1 MGCSLAGRRE
11 PRWSGTIE
19 ELRERVGVAPKT
31 SLNFSDFRRFV
42 LDLAKA
48 EIDQL
53 AAFTMQ
59 WSEKRGARGKITHV
73 TSTFTPKDDDAT
85 DAAADEAGRHSG
97 GRKARREGTT
107 ETIVDTASL
116 IASTASRLSVSD
128 ASRWPAD
135 DQVDGFKTPE
145 LHAIGVALGG
155 GHAVQ
160 RLADQYARVQAA
172 KATGISKASISRA
185 INSGRISAIKK
196 DDGSFS
202 IEPVELHRVYPPK
215 SAVPVTETSDG
226 TIRNGDADTR
236 NGSDSNVLQARLDAA
251 SEQLRDKDGTI
262 DDLRHRLDRSDE
274 ERREAQARVIGLL
287 AGPGPTESKRG
298 FFGRSFG
305 RPEE

>member
-1 MGCSLAGRRE
+1 MAY
-11 PRWSGTIE
+11 T
-19 ELRERVGVAPKT
+19 
-31 SLNFSDFRRFV
+31 
-42 LDLAKA
+42 
-48 EIDQL
+48 
-53 AAFTMQ
+53 
-59 WSEKRGARGKITHV
+59 
-73 TSTFTPKDDDAT
+73 
-85 DAAADEAGRHSG
+85 
-97 GRKARREGTT
+97 
-107 ETIVDTASL
+107 
-116 IASTASRLSVSD
+116 
-128 ASRWPAD
+128 
-135 DQVDGFKTPE
+135 
-145 LHAIGVALGG
+145 LGE
-155 GHAVQ
+155 
-160 RLADQYARVQAA
+160 AA

-236 NGSDSNVLQARLDAA
+236 NGSDSNVLQARLDSAL
-251 SEQLRDKDGTI
+251 EQLRDKDGTI

-298 FFGRSFG
+298 FFGRLFG